1 MEDFERIFSVYYG
14 EVYRLLLRLSKYDA
28 ELAEECTQ
36 ETFYQAYLSLPQFKG
51 QCEVKTWLI
60 QIAKNRFYMLMRKQ
74 KKRLVPYEAMKCE
87 PNTENMIEQTVEEQ
101 QITARAR
108 DILNGMTDNMRD
120 VMVYRI
126 FADLPYVQIA
136 ALLNISEASAKV
148 LFYRG
153 KKLLRKRLKEDYGY
167 EV

>member
-1 MEDFERIFSVYYG
+1 
-14 EVYRLLLRLSKYDA
+14 
-28 ELAEECTQ
+28 
-36 ETFYQAYLSLPQFKG
+36 
-51 QCEVKTWLI
+51 
-60 QIAKNRFYMLMRKQ
+60 
-74 KKRLVPYEAMKCE
+74 MKCE